1 MKPKVTIGMCLK
13 NVEDTVY
20 DAVNSVLAQDFPCE
34 LIELIVVDGQSTDR
48 TLKVVK
54 DILAE
59 SNVESIILRENKGLG
74 FARQMV
80 VENAT
85 GDYIVWVDGDMI
97 LPKDFVRRQVEF
109 IEQNPKVG
117 IASARHGILPGARLV
132 ALLEDVAYIAVEH
145 KFRGSASS
153 RFPGT
158 AGSIFR
164 TKAIRQ
170 VGGFDPYIRGVGED
184 FEASYRVREAG
195 WLIHIGTDAV
205 FFEKRK
211 ENWKRLWDHYFWYG
225 SGSYEVYIKLSNRT
239 SLLWLNPIAGF
250 FAGVWYSIIAYKLFN
265 KTRVFLLPF
274 HYAFKRLAW
283 CWGFVKTQKDSAK
296 TKLP

>member
-1 MKPKVTIGMCLK
+1 MCLK

-54 DILAE
+54 DILAG

-117 IASARHGILPGARLV
+117 IASARHGILPGVRLV

-145 KFRGSASS
+145 KFRGSVSS

-265 KTRVFLLPF
+265 KKRVFLLPF
-274 HYAFKRLAW
+274 HYAFKRIAW
-283 CWGFVKTQKDSAK
+283 CLGFIKGRKDSIKARR
-296 TKLP
+296 